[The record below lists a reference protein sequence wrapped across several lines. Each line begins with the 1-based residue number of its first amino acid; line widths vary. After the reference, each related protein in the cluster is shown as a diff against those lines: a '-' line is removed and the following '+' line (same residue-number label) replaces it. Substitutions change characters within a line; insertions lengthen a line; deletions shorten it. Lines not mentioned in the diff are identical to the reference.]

1 MSEPREPLADGALG
15 SVRIDRY
22 LNAARIFKSRSD
34 AQEACAAGHV
44 KVGERAVDASHRV
57 KVGDRVEARAPRG
70 KVILVV
76 LEVAEKRLGPVPA
89 RKLYEDHSPPPE
101 PVGPD
106 LAVRPR
112 GFGRPTK
119 SDRRRIQRL
128 RGY

>member
-1 MSEPREPLADGALG
+1 MTDSPAPPGHDAPS

-89 RKLYEDHSPPPE
+89 RRLYEDHSPPPE

-112 GFGRPTK
+112 GLGRPTK
-119 SDRRRIQRL
+119 SDRRRIARL

>member
-1 MSEPREPLADGALG
+1 MTEAGEHSAGGPLS
-15 SVRIDRY
+15 SVRVDRY

-57 KVGDRVEARAPRG
+57 KVGDRIEARAPRG

-119 SDRRRIQRL
+119 SDRRRIMRL